1 MSELYWLTR
10 LEYIQNFLVIVMS
23 VSGIAMF
30 ISFMLWAMAN
40 YVEEAKLALKW
51 VISSFTTLVISSL
64 IFVFVPSTKEAV
76 LIWGVGSTI
85 DYLQENETAKQLP
98 DKCINALNDW
108 VESLSDEKHRWSDGQ
123 TEGEQ

>member
-1 MSELYWLTR
+1 MNELYWLTR

-23 VSGIAMF
+23 VSGIALF
-30 ISFMLWAMAN
+30 ISFMMWAMSN

-51 VISSFTTLVISSL
+51 VISSFVTLVISSL

-85 DYLQENETAKQLP
+85 DYIQENETAKQLP

-108 VESLSDEKHRWSDGQ
+108 VESLSDKKHRWSDGQ

>member
-23 VSGIAMF
+23 ISGIALF
-30 ISFMLWAMAN
+30 ISFMLWTMAE
-40 YVEEAKLALKW
+40 YSDEIRKTLLWLKCT
-51 VISSFTTLVISSL
+51 FATLVISSL

-98 DKCINALNDW
+98 DKCINALNDC

>member
-23 VSGIAMF
+23 ISGIVLF
-30 ISFMLWAMAN
+30 FSFVLWFMADCID
-40 YVEEAKLALKW
+40 EAKLTLKW
-51 VISSFTTLVISSL
+51 VIGSFATLVISSL
-64 IFVFVPSTKEAV
+64 IFVFVPSTKEAL

-85 DYLQENETAKQLP
+85 DYIQENETAKQLP

-108 VESLSDEKHRWSDGQ
+108 VENLSDPKNDWADGQ

>member
-1 MSELYWLTR
+1 MNELYWLTR

-23 VSGIAMF
+23 ISGIALF
-30 ISFMLWAMAN
+30 ISFVMWLMAN
-40 YVEEAKLALKW
+40 YVEEAKSMFKW
-51 VISSFTTLVISSL
+51 MISSFATLVISSL

-108 VESLSDEKHRWSDGQ
+108 VESLSDKKHRWSDGQ

>member
-23 VSGIAMF
+23 ISGLVLF
-30 ISFMLWAMAN
+30 ISFMMYLLAN

-51 VISSFTTLVISSL
+51 VVSSFVTLIISSL
-64 IFVFVPSTKEAV
+64 IFVAVPSTKEA
-76 LIWGVGSTI
+76 LFIWGVGSTI
-85 DYLQENETAKQLP
+85 DYIQENETAKQLP

-108 VESLSDEKHRWSDGQ
+108 VESLSDSKFRLSDGQ

>member
-10 LEYIQNFLVIVMS
+10 LEYIQNFLVIVMA

-30 ISFMLWAMAN
+30 ISFMSWLVATYEEEVRKFLLWLRYTFA
-40 YVEEAKLALKW
+40 
-51 VISSFTTLVISSL
+51 SLVISSL
-64 IFVFVPSTKEAV
+64 IFVFVPSTKEAL

-85 DYLQENETAKQLP
+85 DYIQENETAKQLP

-108 VESLSDEKHRWSDGQ
+108 VESLSDKKHRLSDGQ

>member
-23 VSGIAMF
+23 VSGMALF
-30 ISFMLWAMAN
+30 ISFVLWLTTD
-40 YVEEAKLALKW
+40 YVEETKSTLKW
-51 VISSFTTLVISSL
+51 VIGSFTTLVISSL
-64 IFVFVPSTKEAV
+64 IFVFVPSTKEAL

-85 DYLQENETAKQLP
+85 DYIQENETAKQLP

-108 VESLSDEKHRWSDGQ
+108 VESLSNPKNNWSDGQ

>member
-1 MSELYWLTR
+1 MNELYWLTR

-23 VSGIAMF
+23 VSGIATF
-30 ISFMLWAMAN
+30 ISFTLWMVSEYAD
-40 YVEEAKLALKW
+40 EIRKALLW
-51 VISSFTTLVISSL
+51 LRCAFATLVISSL
-64 IFVFVPSTKEAV
+64 IFVFVPSTKEAL

-85 DYLQENETAKQLP
+85 DYIQENETAKQLP

-108 VESLSDEKHRWSDGQ
+108 VESLSDPKNNWSDGQ

>member
-10 LEYIQNFLVIVMS
+10 LEYIQNFLIIVMS
-23 VSGIAMF
+23 VSGIALF
-30 ISFMLWAMAN
+30 ISFMMYLMSN
-40 YVEEAKLALKW
+40 YAEEIKSALKW
-51 VISSFTTLVISSL
+51 VVSSFITLVISSL
-64 IFVFVPSTKEAV
+64 IFVFVPTTKEAV

-85 DYLQENETAKQLP
+85 DYIQENETAKQLP

-108 VESLSDEKHRWSDGQ
+108 VDSLSDKKHRWSDGQ

>member
-1 MSELYWLTR
+1 MNELYWLTR

-23 VSGIAMF
+23 VSGIVLF
-30 ISFMLWAMAN
+30 ISFMLWMLSDLA
-40 YVEEAKLALKW
+40 EEVRKSLSWLKW
-51 VISSFTTLVISSL
+51 AFATLVISSL
-64 IFVFVPSTKEAV
+64 IFVFVPSTKEAL

-85 DYLQENETAKQLP
+85 DYIQENETAKQLP

-108 VESLSDEKHRWSDGQ
+108 VESLSDKKHRLSDGQ

>member
-23 VSGIAMF
+23 ISSIALF
-30 ISFMLWAMAN
+30 ISFMIWAMAN
-40 YVEEAKLALKW
+40 YIEEAKVALKW
-51 VISSFTTLVISSL
+51 VISSFVTLVISSL

-85 DYLQENETAKQLP
+85 DYIQENETAKQLP

>member
-23 VSGIAMF
+23 VSSIALF
-30 ISFMLWAMAN
+30 ISFVMWLASN
-40 YVEEAKLALKW
+40 YVEEIKLALKW
-51 VISSFTTLVISSL
+51 VTGTFATLVISSL
-64 IFVFVPSTKEAV
+64 IFVFVPSTKEAL

-85 DYLQENETAKQLP
+85 DYIQENETAKQLP

-108 VESLSDEKHRWSDGQ
+108 VDNLSDSKFRLSDGQ

>member
-1 MSELYWLTR
+1 MNELYWLTR

-23 VSGIAMF
+23 VSGIALF
-30 ISFMLWAMAN
+30 ITFVLWLMAN
-40 YVEEAKLALKW
+40 YVEEAKLMLKW
-51 VISSFTTLVISSL
+51 VVGTFATLVISSL

-85 DYLQENETAKQLP
+85 DYIQENETAKQLP

-108 VESLSDEKHRWSDGQ
+108 VDSLSDEKHRWSDGQ

>member
-23 VSGIAMF
+23 ISGIALF
-30 ISFMLWAMAN
+30 ISFMLWTMAE
-40 YVEEAKLALKW
+40 YSDEIRKTLVWLKCT
-51 VISSFTTLVISSL
+51 FATLVISSL
-64 IFVFVPSTKEAV
+64 IFVFIPSTKEAV

-85 DYLQENETAKQLP
+85 DYIQENETAKQLP

-108 VESLSDEKHRWSDGQ
+108 VESLSDPKNNWADGQ

>member
-23 VSGIAMF
+23 VSGIALF
-30 ISFMLWAMAN
+30 ISFTMRLVAN
-40 YVEEAKLALKW
+40 YAEEAKVALKW
-51 VISSFTTLVISSL
+51 VIGSFTTLVVSSL

-85 DYLQENETAKQLP
+85 DYIQENETAKQLP
-98 DKCINALNDW
+98 DKCINALSNW
-108 VESLSDEKHRWSDGQ
+108 VESLSDSKFRWSDGQ

>member
-23 VSGIAMF
+23 ISGIALF
-30 ISFMLWAMAN
+30 FSFVLWFMAD
-40 YVEEAKLALKW
+40 YEDEAKLTLKW
-51 VISSFTTLVISSL
+51 VIGSFTTLVISSL
-64 IFVFVPSTKEAV
+64 IFVFVPSTKEAL

-85 DYLQENETAKQLP
+85 DYIQENETAKQLP

>member
-1 MSELYWLTR
+1 MNELYWLTR

-23 VSGIAMF
+23 VSGIALF
-30 ISFMLWAMAN
+30 VSFMIWTMAN

-51 VISSFTTLVISSL
+51 IIGTFTTLVISSL
-64 IFVFVPSTKEAV
+64 IFVFVPSTKEAL

-85 DYLQENETAKQLP
+85 DYIQENETAKQLP

-108 VESLSDEKHRWSDGQ
+108 VESLGDPKNNWADGQ

>member
-1 MSELYWLTR
+1 MNELYWLTR

-23 VSGIAMF
+23 VSGIALF
-30 ISFMLWAMAN
+30 ITFVLWLMAN
-40 YVEEAKLALKW
+40 YVEEAKLMIRW
-51 VISSFTTLVISSL
+51 VVGTFATLVISSL

>member
-1 MSELYWLTR
+1 MSDLYWLTR
-10 LEYIQNFLVIVMS
+10 LEYIQNFLVIVLS
-23 VSGIAMF
+23 ISGIALF
-30 ISFMLWAMAN
+30 ISFMLWTTAG
-40 YVEEAKLALKW
+40 YPDEIRKTLVWLKCT
-51 VISSFTTLVISSL
+51 FATLVISSL

>member
-10 LEYIQNFLVIVMS
+10 LEYIQNFLIITMS
-23 VSGIAMF
+23 ISGIVLF
-30 ISFMLWAMAN
+30 VSFMLWTMAN
-40 YVEEAKLALKW
+40 YAEETKLTIKW
-51 VISSFTTLVISSL
+51 VISSFVTLVISSL
-64 IFVFVPSTKEAV
+64 IFVFVPTTKEAL

-108 VESLSDEKHRWSDGQ
+108 VDNLSDSKFRWSDGQ

>member
-23 VSGIAMF
+23 ISGIALF
-30 ISFMLWAMAN
+30 ISFVMWTMAN
-40 YVEEAKLALKW
+40 YAEEAKLTLKW
-51 VISSFTTLVISSL
+51 VISSFVTLVISSL
-64 IFVFVPSTKEAV
+64 IFVFVPTTKEAV

-85 DYLQENETAKQLP
+85 DYIQENETAKQLP

-108 VESLSDEKHRWSDGQ
+108 VDSLSDSKFRLSDGQ

>member
-1 MSELYWLTR
+1 MNELYWLTR

-23 VSGIAMF
+23 VSGIALF
-30 ISFMLWAMAN
+30 ISFIMWLMAN
-40 YVEEAKLALKW
+40 YVEEAKLMIRW
-51 VISSFTTLVISSL
+51 VVGTFTTLVISSL

-108 VESLSDEKHRWSDGQ
+108 VDSLSDPKNDWADGQ

>member
-23 VSGIAMF
+23 ISGIALF
-30 ISFMLWAMAN
+30 ISFMLWTMAE
-40 YVEEAKLALKW
+40 YSDEIRKTLVWLKCT
-51 VISSFTTLVISSL
+51 FATLVISSL

-85 DYLQENETAKQLP
+85 DYIQENETAKQLP

-108 VESLSDEKHRWSDGQ
+108 IDSLSDPKNDWADGQ

>member
-1 MSELYWLTR
+1 MNELYWLTR

-23 VSGIAMF
+23 VSGIALF
-30 ISFMLWAMAN
+30 ISFMVWTMAN
-40 YVEEAKLALKW
+40 YVEEAKSALKW
-51 VISSFTTLVISSL
+51 IIGSFTTLVISSL
-64 IFVFVPSTKEAV
+64 IFVFVPSTKEAL

-85 DYLQENETAKQLP
+85 DYIQENETAKQLP

-108 VESLSDEKHRWSDGQ
+108 VDSLSDSKFRLSDGQ

>member
-1 MSELYWLTR
+1 MRELYWLTR

-23 VSGIAMF
+23 VSGIALF
-30 ISFMLWAMAN
+30 ISFIMWLMAN
-40 YVEEAKLALKW
+40 YVEEAKLMLKW
-51 VISSFTTLVISSL
+51 VIGTFTTLVISSL
-64 IFVFVPSTKEAV
+64 IFVFVPTTKEAV

-85 DYLQENETAKQLP
+85 DYIQENETAKQLP

-108 VESLSDEKHRWSDGQ
+108 VESLSDPKNNWSDGQ

>member
-1 MSELYWLTR
+1 MNELYWLTR

-23 VSGIAMF
+23 VSGIALF
-30 ISFMLWAMAN
+30 ISFMLWTMAE
-40 YVEEAKLALKW
+40 YSDEIRKTLVWLKCT
-51 VISSFTTLVISSL
+51 FATLVISSL

-85 DYLQENETAKQLP
+85 DYIQENETAKQLP

-108 VESLSDEKHRWSDGQ
+108 VESLSDPKNNWADGQ

>member
-1 MSELYWLTR
+1 MNELYWLTR

-23 VSGIAMF
+23 ASGIATF
-30 ISFMLWAMAN
+30 ISFTLWIMSESVKEIRATLLWLRCAF
-40 YVEEAKLALKW
+40 A
-51 VISSFTTLVISSL
+51 TLVISSL

-85 DYLQENETAKQLP
+85 DYIQENETAKQLP

>member
-10 LEYIQNFLVIVMS
+10 LEYIQNFLIIVMS
-23 VSGIAMF
+23 ISGIALF
-30 ISFMLWAMAN
+30 ISFMLWIMAN
-40 YVEEAKLALKW
+40 YAEETKLALKW
-51 VISSFTTLVISSL
+51 VISSFVTLIISSL
-64 IFVFVPSTKEAV
+64 IFVFVPTTKEAL

-108 VESLSDEKHRWSDGQ
+108 VDNLSDSKFRLSDGQ

>member
-1 MSELYWLTR
+1 MNELYWLTR

-23 VSGIAMF
+23 VSGIVLF
-30 ISFMLWAMAN
+30 ISFMIWATAN
-40 YVEEAKLALKW
+40 YVEETKPALKW
-51 VISSFTTLVISSL
+51 VIGSFTTLVISSL
-64 IFVFVPSTKEAV
+64 IFVFVPSTKEAL

-85 DYLQENETAKQLP
+85 DYIQENETAKQLP

-108 VESLSDEKHRWSDGQ
+108 VESLSDPKNNWADGQ

>member
-1 MSELYWLTR
+1 MSVLYWLTR
-10 LEYIQNFLVIVMS
+10 FEYIQNFLVIVMS

-30 ISFMLWAMAN
+30 ISFMLWTMAE
-40 YVEEAKLALKW
+40 YSDEIRKSLLWLRCTFA
-51 VISSFTTLVISSL
+51 TLVISSL

-108 VESLSDEKHRWSDGQ
+108 VDSLSDPKNDWADGQ

>member
-23 VSGIAMF
+23 VSGITMF
-30 ISFMLWAMAN
+30 ISFTLWIMSESVKEIRATLLWLRCTFA
-40 YVEEAKLALKW
+40 
-51 VISSFTTLVISSL
+51 ILVISSL
-64 IFVFVPSTKEAV
+64 IFIFVPSTKEAL

-85 DYLQENETAKQLP
+85 DYIQENETAKQLP

>member
-10 LEYIQNFLVIVMS
+10 LAYIQNFLVIVMS
-23 VSGIAMF
+23 TSGIAMF
-30 ISFMLWAMAN
+30 LSFMLWMMAD
-40 YVEEAKLALKW
+40 YAEEIRKTLLWLKCA
-51 VISSFTTLVISSL
+51 FATLVISSL
-64 IFVFVPSTKEAV
+64 IFVFVPSTKEAL

-85 DYLQENETAKQLP
+85 DYIQENETAKQLP

-108 VESLSDEKHRWSDGQ
+108 VSSLNDPRNNWADGQ